1 MHCIATP
8 SATCRILL
16 RFLPLLNSDCCLLAC
31 SEFLH
36 SKYLRWYLHSN
47 PCFTNFDPLNSRFL
61 LESADV
67 RYEQF
72 ELNSGLKKFK
82 FCVPSVFFKCSRK
95 KFRRIVVPCSFDV
108 QKISVASAYSA
119 RDVGLF
125 KERWLKHNLSK
136 PKTL

>member
-8 SATCRILL
+8 STTCRILL

-119 RDVGLF
+119 RDVELF

-136 PKTL
+136 PETL

>member
-1 MHCIATP
+1 MHCIAT
-8 SATCRILL
+8 SSTTCRILL

-136 PKTL
+136 PETL